1 MKKFILRLVVNAVAL
16 YAAVYLL
23 NGRGI
28 EPQSENWLSFVW
40 LALIFGV
47 VNALVRPLLVVVGCP
62 FILLTLGLGMV
73 LINTALFVLSGIV
86 GRSFGVGFTVEG
98 FWPAVLGALIV
109 SVVSFFLNAIFKE
122 ERHRD

>member
-40 LALIFGV
+40 LALIFCV